1 MTTQKTRCPYC
12 SSVFAVSNAQLAIR
26 DGYTRCGKCFQVFKA
41 DDYLISAKS
50 SENSDDKNTTDNQ
63 TKNRSHIVD
72 LHKIS
77 PAKSK
82 GFDSAL
88 DSFLDKTTVPAQAP
102 EETGPEQT
110 TIDYDQKQK
119 EKVNLSVIPNPHP
132 APEPKTPESLSAAVP
147 VAERIPDTPQSLGQ
161 EFNEQWL
168 NEVAPETEQ
177 PVEQPIDQDS
187 HANNIVAKTSPAG
200 STTTTADNKVDNK
213 DSQGVDDDLMGYLNK
228 NSVPAAAATKIKTDR
243 ALPGMNDFHENQRS
257 KKKTKALPMH
267 FQTTKRNVALDKLKE
282 RKSFFNLNL
291 FHTLGWLVLSL
302 LMVVL
307 LAVQYVFFNFDQLAA
322 NPRYQPTMHKACLQL
337 GCDVPLIDIDK
348 IKLSKVLARHY
359 QADPTATKFTATMT
373 NSAEESQPF
382 PTIRLLVLKD
392 KQVISGRIIHPAEYL
407 TSGYN
412 SQARI
417 IPNKP
422 TEIEFVVKISR
433 EEIPVFALD
442 PVQ

>member
-41 DDYLISAKS
+41 DDYLIAAKG
-50 SENSDDKNTTDNQ
+50 SENSADKNTTNNQ
-63 TKNRSHIVD
+63 AKNRSHIVD
-72 LHKIS
+72 LHKIT
-77 PAKSK
+77 PTKSK
-82 GFDSAL
+82 GFESAL
-88 DSFLDKTTVPAQAP
+88 DSFLDKTTAQAQAP
-102 EETGPEQT
+102 EEITPEQT

-147 VAERIPDTPQSLGQ
+147 VVERIPDTPHSLGQ

-168 NEVAPETEQ
+168 TEVTPETDQPAEQ
-177 PVEQPIDQDS
+177 STDQD
-187 HANNIVAKTSPAG
+187 NIIAKTSPTAATAT
-200 STTTTADNKVDNK
+200 STENKAEDKNA
-213 DSQGVDDDLMGYLNK
+213 QGVDDDLMGYLNK
-228 NSVPAAAATKIKTDR
+228 NSVPAASATKIKADR
-243 ALPGMNDFHENQRS
+243 ILPGMNDFHENQRA
-257 KKKTKALPMH
+257 KKKTKSLPMH
-267 FQTTKRNVALDKLKE
+267 FQTTKRNVALDKLKQ
-282 RKSFFNLNL
+282 RKAFFNLNL
-291 FHTLGWLVLSL
+291 FHTLGWSVLSL
-302 LMVVL
+302 LMVAL

-322 NPRYQPTMHKACLQL
+322 NPRYQSTMHKACLQL
-337 GCDVPLIDIDK
+337 GCDVPLININK
-348 IKLSKVLARHY
+348 IKLSKVLARRY

-407 TSGYN
+407 MSGYN

-433 EEIPVFALD
+433 DEIPVFALD